1 VKFAKIVFT
10 IAGIWGLLILTPH
23 YFAEQTIGRDH
34 PPAITHP
41 EFFYGFLGVALAWQ
55 WAFLIIGRNPVRYR
69 PLMIPSMLEK
79 FSFAIACVV
88 LYLKGRLVGA
98 FFVGSMIDL
107 IFGILFVVAFF
118 KTASTE

>member
-41 EFFYGFLGVALAWQ
+41 EFFYGFLGVAIAWLTVSYQ
-55 WAFLIIGRNPVRYR
+55 AVRTAFTNPVKALR
-69 PLMIPSMLEK
+69 SE
-79 FSFAIACVV
+79 
-88 LYLKGRLVGA
+88 
-98 FFVGSMIDL
+98 
-107 IFGILFVVAFF
+107 
-118 KTASTE
+118 